1 MLLISFHAA
10 VALLVDSSHDAFC
23 TLLLS
28 CIHYHVLLVSFQV
41 RAPLVYRHLCLL
53 RVAVSVLMLN
63 EHTDL
68 FYKAFTICFEFSKSP
83 SRSEPWS
90 NLLSTSAHN
99 CSFTLPAC
107 RQISLAHEV
116 RPSDDVIVLDSYC
129 TFIVARWRRELNRAN
144 RIMALQ

>member
-1 MLLISFHAA
+1 MFPLLFSLTLATTLFAPFCFRT
-10 VALLVDSSHDAFC
+10 VHD
-23 TLLLS
+23 
-28 CIHYHVLLVSFQV
+28 HVLLVSFQV

-53 RVAVSVLMLN
+53 RVAVSVLMPN

-68 FYKAFTICFEFSKSP
+68 IYKAFTICFEFSKSP

-99 CSFTLPAC
+99 CSLTLPAR

-116 RPSDDVIVLDSYC
+116 RPSDDATVFVSSC

>member
-1 MLLISFHAA
+1 MFPLLFSLTLATTLFAPFCFRT
-10 VALLVDSSHDAFC
+10 VHD
-23 TLLLS
+23 
-28 CIHYHVLLVSFQV
+28 HVLLVSFQV

-53 RVAVSVLMLN
+53 RVVVSVLMPN

-116 RPSDDVIVLDSYC
+116 RPSDDATVFDASC
-129 TFIVARWRRELNRAN
+129 TLSLAWWRRELNRAN

>member
-1 MLLISFHAA
+1 MFPLLFSLTLATTLFAP
-10 VALLVDSSHDAFC
+10 FC
-23 TLLLS
+23 FRTV
-28 CIHYHVLLVSFQV
+28 YDHVLLVSFQV

-53 RVAVSVLMLN
+53 RVAVSVLMPN

-107 RQISLAHEV
+107 RQISLANEV
-116 RPSDDVIVLDSYC
+116 RPSDDATGFDASC
-129 TFIVARWRRELNRAN
+129 TLSLAWWRRELNRAN